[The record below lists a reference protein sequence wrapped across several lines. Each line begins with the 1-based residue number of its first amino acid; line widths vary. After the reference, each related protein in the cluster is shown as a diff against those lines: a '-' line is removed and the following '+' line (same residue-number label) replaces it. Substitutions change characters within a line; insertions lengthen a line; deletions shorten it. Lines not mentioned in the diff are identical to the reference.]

1 MITRLSLNR
10 CSREYL
16 DDNKAIHSIL
26 TAKGKSIALNN
37 KTSGEYLYGDGNQPY
52 SRVAYQGTAWGI
64 GSRGK
69 LLYVNV
75 YTADNSDID
84 GGGTRI
90 CWKPEDS

>member
-26 TAKGKSIALNN
+26 TAKGKSIALDK
-37 KTSGEYLYGDGNQPY
+37 KTSGGYLSGDGNPTILQ
-52 SRVAYQGTAWGI
+52 SSLSGTAWGI
-64 GSRGK
+64 GSRGE
-69 LLYVNV
+69 LIYVNI
-75 YTADNSDID
+75 YIADNSDID

-90 CWKPEDS
+90 CWKPEES